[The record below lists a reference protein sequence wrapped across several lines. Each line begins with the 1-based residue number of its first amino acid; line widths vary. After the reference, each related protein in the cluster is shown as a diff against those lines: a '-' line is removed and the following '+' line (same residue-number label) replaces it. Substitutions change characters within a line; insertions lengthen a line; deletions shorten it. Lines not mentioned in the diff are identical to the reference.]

1 MIRQNALSV
10 AAMILLT
17 VAISGH
23 TNAQSGFIA
32 TNSDDSNGD
41 PTNNEF
47 GNPIGSTVAIP
58 DFDPNLTNLQNTIFS
73 TVTITDSAVDAID
86 NGGNIV
92 DVFFT
97 IEGLT
102 HSHAS
107 DLTVRVDYTGTGAN
121 AGITRA
127 ATLFERVGIT
137 DGGSDTGANGIVDNQ
152 NIDGIGATS
161 NFSGS
166 YRFQDGGDSLFDVAT
181 NTPDGDVV
189 PVLNS
194 AGTGIPVYAA
204 TGANNGQVS
213 LLSAFGTD
221 GAGNALTLQD
231 IVGTYEFSFS
241 DRSNQTTNGDVN
253 GIDQRYTRTNV
264 AFQAVVP
271 TPAIPEPGTASG
283 MLLALIG
290 LAARRRRS

>member
-1 MIRQNALSV
+1 M
-10 AAMILLT
+10 
-17 VAISGH
+17 
-23 TNAQSGFIA
+23 
-32 TNSDDSNGD
+32 
-41 PTNNEF
+41 
-47 GNPIGSTVAIP
+47 
-58 DFDPNLTNLQNTIFS
+58 
-73 TVTITDSAVDAID
+73 
-86 NGGNIV
+86 
-92 DVFFT
+92 
-97 IEGLT
+97 
-102 HSHAS
+102 
-107 DLTVRVDYTGTGAN
+107 DYTGTGAN

-271 TPAIPEPGTASG
+271 TPAIPEPATASG